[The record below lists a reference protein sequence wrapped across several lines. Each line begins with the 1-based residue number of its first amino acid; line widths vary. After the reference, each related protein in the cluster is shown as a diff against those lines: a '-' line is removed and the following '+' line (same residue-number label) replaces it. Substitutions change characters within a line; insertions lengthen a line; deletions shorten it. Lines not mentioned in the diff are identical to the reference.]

1 MLTFSRTLP
10 VFLLVFT
17 LSSAEATTVGPITE
31 LAASPPNASQRR
43 PDGAWDGTRYVLI
56 WEDGR
61 SPANGQ
67 EIYLTRIDASGSIL
81 DSDGLPVLSPPQPG
95 SQGQPS
101 IFYNAATMTFMLA
114 WVDPRDTFNDV
125 YVSRFFP
132 NGAGTFP
139 EPGGIQ
145 LTSGDDSESNPR
157 IACTNQTCMVSYQ
170 ASIVGGGLA
179 ARGVRIYPTGAIID
193 SSPLDLVSDGGQSG
207 ELSPRLLA
215 LDNNY
220 VLAWEDDRNN
230 GTGTLGSDIFART
243 IPELGPLMMSS
254 GSALISRNLRQS
266 SVELSRFGMGEI
278 FATWQDQRIF
288 SGTSTTVDLDVW
300 GARFDA
306 STLAPAGAGYTP
318 ISNELRNQIFPH
330 VAGNSDGAGVIW
342 EDFRSGTYGLTYAAL
357 YDATGTKKAPGD
369 FPVFQLSSN
378 MIEQKLFK
386 GPGNDYLA
394 VAVRAIPSPTR
405 IVYRIVRDEDP
416 SGTMAATGTLQV
428 PADGTTIAQVYFGQ
442 AVGPSGFP
450 VVDGTLYTVNL
461 SRNVT
466 VSVSDADP
474 NIPGLQVPAGNGQ
487 VSFGLS
493 TTTQGSVD
501 ITVTSVEGNAT
512 GSATVVFDNVIPEVS
527 NVRVEPNQPRS
538 DEDLQLLYSYF
549 DINNDP
555 EGPAQ
560 IQWTKNS
567 AIQPAYSNMPTVPSG
582 ATSRGEIWR
591 AQMRPFDG
599 TDYGSF
605 VFSNEV
611 VVLNTA
617 PTAIEVQIFPDVDVR
632 TNTRIR
638 GLYRFVDSDNDAEMG
653 TTTAWLLNG
662 NRESQYDDETE
673 IPASAIV
680 KGQTWVFEVTPSD
693 GTDFG
698 QTISSAPV
706 TIVNS
711 APEAVAGDMGEVL
724 ERREYM
730 LDGSASSDIDPQDTL
745 SYQWSIIQGAD
756 LITLSDETSAT
767 PSFTAPSVTGTKILE
782 FSLVVS
788 DGEAS
793 SEPSKVIVL
802 VTPVADSDADGLD
815 DEEEVIYNTDP
826 QRGDTDRDGLSDGS
840 EVAAGTN
847 PLDEDSDDDGVRDGT
862 ESAALEDTDED
873 GLINA
878 LDPDSDNDKILD
890 GTELSVTT
898 PLAGTSSDTTNFVP
912 DADDET
918 STDPLKADTD
928 GDGLEDGIEDA
939 NQNGRIDAGES
950 DPNDPNSTVPCS
962 DSMPCPQGL
971 VCVEFTCR
979 LPATP
984 DSGMMCQPL
993 AEIGIQCCMGS
1004 SCTDG
1009 EPVAALCESSG
1020 DLEICPAGAR
1030 RCSLDS
1036 CMGTIN
1042 TGQLCPDGTTDCRN
1056 DCSCNSTKTQHDGY
1070 ASLALLFTLAMFIGL
1085 RRRDEDLY
1093 Q

>member
-1 MLTFSRTLP
+1 MLTFLRLIIVLS
-10 VFLLVFT
+10 LVFT
-17 LSSAEATTVGPITE
+17 LNSAEATTVGPITE
-31 LAASPPNASQRR
+31 LTASPPTASQRR

-67 EIYLTRIDASGSIL
+67 ELYLTRLDADGSIL
-81 DSDGLPVLSPPQPG
+81 DANGLPVLSPPQPG

-101 IFYNAATMTFMLA
+101 IFYNAATMTFMLT

-132 NGAGTFP
+132 NGSGTFP

-157 IACTNQTCMVSYQ
+157 IACTTQTCMISYQ

-179 ARGVRIYPTGAIID
+179 ARGVRIYPTGVIID
-193 SSPLDLVSDGGQSG
+193 SSPIDLVTDGGQSG

-215 LDNNY
+215 LDSSY

-243 IPELGPLMMSS
+243 LPELGPVMMSS
-254 GSALISRNLRQS
+254 GSALVSRNLRQS
-266 SVELSRFGMGEI
+266 SVELNRFGMGEI
-278 FATWQDQRIF
+278 FATWQDQRIIT
-288 SGTSTTVDLDVW
+288 GTSTIVDLDVW
-300 GARFDA
+300 GARFNA
-306 STLAPAGAGYTP
+306 TTLNLVGGYTP
-318 ISNELRNQIFPH
+318 IAAETKNQIFPH
-330 VAGNSDGAGVIW
+330 VAGNSDGAAIIW

-357 YDATGTKKAPGD
+357 YNSVGVKKAPGD

-405 IVYRIVRDEDP
+405 IVYRIIRDEDP

-428 PADGTTIAQVYFGQ
+428 PADGTSVAQVYFGQ
-442 AVGPSGFP
+442 ASGPSGFP
-450 VVDGTLYTVNL
+450 VVDGTLYTVTL
-461 SRNVT
+461 SRNVN
-466 VSVSDADP
+466 VSVTDADSSL
-474 NIPGLQVPAGNGQ
+474 PGLQVPAGNGQ

-493 TTTQGSVD
+493 TTTQGTVD

-512 GSATVVFDNVIPEVS
+512 GSATVVFDNVVPEVS
-527 NVRVEPNQPRS
+527 DVRVEPSQPRS
-538 DEDLQLLYSYF
+538 DQELQLLYTYF

-555 EGPAQ
+555 EGNAQ

-567 AIQPAYSNMPTVPSG
+567 AIQPAYANMPTVPPG

-617 PTAIEVQIFPDVDVR
+617 PSAVSVQIFPDVDVR
-632 TNTRIR
+632 TNTRLG
-638 GLYRFVDSDNDAEMG
+638 GLYRFMDSDNDAEMG

-662 NRESQYDDETE
+662 NRESQYDDATE
-673 IPASAIV
+673 IPANAVV
-680 KGQTWVFEVTPSD
+680 KGQTWVFQVTPSD

-698 QTISSAPV
+698 QTVSSAPV
-706 TIVNS
+706 TIVNT
-711 APEAVAGDMGEVL
+711 APVAVAGSMGEVV
-724 ERREYM
+724 ERRDYM
-730 LDGSASSDIDPQDTL
+730 LDGTSSSDVDPQDVLT
-745 SYQWSIIQGAD
+745 YQWSIVQGAD
-756 LITLSDETSAT
+756 LITLSDSTSPT
-767 PSFTAPSVTGTKILE
+767 PSFTAPSVSGTKILE

-788 DGEAS
+788 DGEES
-793 SEPSKVIVL
+793 SVSSKVVVL

-815 DEEEVIYNTDP
+815 DEEEVTYNTDP

-862 ESAALEDTDED
+862 ESDALEDTDED

-878 LDPDSDNDKILD
+878 LDPDSDNDKVLD
-890 GTELSVTT
+890 GTEVSVTT
-898 PLAGTSSDTTNFVP
+898 PLVGTATGSPHFVP
-912 DADDET
+912 DADTES
-918 STDPLKADTD
+918 STDPLMADTD

-939 NQNGRIDAGES
+939 NQNGRIDPGES

-971 VCVEFTCR
+971 VCVGFTCR

-984 DSGMMCQPL
+984 DSGLMCQPL

-1030 RCSLDS
+1030 RCSVDA
-1036 CMGTIN
+1036 CTGTIN

-1056 DCSCNSTKTQHDGY
+1056 DCSCNSVK
-1070 ASLALLFTLAMFIGL
+1070 ASSSEYSSFVLLLTLAMFIGL